1 MNVTL
6 FSYVFKLAVPEV
18 SWIVLGGG
26 NLFPYFLQRDFILFQ
41 ITSDSIPDTY
51 EKIKGI
57 TKDQKRRKI

>member
-6 FSYVFKLAVPEV
+6 FSYAFKLAVPEV

-26 NLFPYFLQRDFILFQ
+26 NLFPYFLQRDLILFQ
-41 ITSDSIPDTY
+41 ITSDSILDTY

-57 TKDQKRRKI
+57 KKD